1 MSETVPK
8 AAPRESAGQRQ
19 ARLRERSA
27 RQREALQ
34 GHWRR
39 VEPTLDRIDS
49 AVARLR
55 RLAEHPLTLALGAVA
70 ATAFVASR
78 RGRRMLGGVRLGWRM
93 ATRGATLL
101 SFWRAL
107 HARGTSRSRTPARHQ

>member
-1 MSETVPK
+1 MSE
-8 AAPRESAGQRQ
+8 AAPRAVLRESAGQRQ

-27 RQREALQ
+27 LQREALQ

-49 AVARLR
+49 TVARLR
-55 RLAEHPLTLALGAVA
+55 RLAEHPLTLALVAVA
-70 ATAFVASR
+70 ATALVASR
-78 RGRRMLGGVRLGWRM
+78 RGRRMLGGVRIGWRV

-107 HARGTSRSRTPARHQ
+107 HAHGRSRSRTTARHH